1 MVTTV
6 GSSSSPGS
14 ALGSYGGKEGPRDRR
29 PDDAF
34 LPRFFL
40 TVSASASP
48 SSVVLDTLRLLLVL
62 CELGMGCSIGS
73 EVDCSTLADGT
84 ASETGGC
91 AMALGPGTVIGID
104 VLRLGG
110 CWFLEALCGTAMGF
124 SRTEEGSLDLWLLST
139 GGKGAVCAGP
149 GRENMGGG

>member
-48 SSVVLDTLRLLLVL
+48 SSAVLDTLRLLLAL
-62 CELGMGCSIGS
+62 GGLGMGCSIRT
-73 EVDCSTLADGT
+73 EVDCSTLADNT
-84 ASETGGC
+84 TSETGGC
-91 AMALGPGTVIGID
+91 AMVLGPGTVIGID
-104 VLRLGG
+104 VLRFGDCC
-110 CWFLEALCGTAMGF
+110 CWEPLCGTTMGLG
-124 SRTEEGSLDLWLLST
+124 RTEIMGLL
-139 GGKGAVCAGP
+139 VL
-149 GRENMGGG
+149 

>member
-1 MVTTV
+1 MCALFSLFLAFQAAWFDSISAALLLTRPWPISSQRLAMVTTV

-48 SSVVLDTLRLLLVL
+48 SSVVLDTLRLLPTLRG
-62 CELGMGCSIGS
+62 LGMGFSIRS
-73 EVDCSTLADGT
+73 EVDCSTVGDGT
-84 ASETGGC
+84 SSETGGC
-91 AMALGPGTVIGID
+91 AMVLGPGTVIGID
-104 VLRLGG
+104 VLRFGG
-110 CWFLEALCGTAMGF
+110 CFC
-124 SRTEEGSLDLWLLST
+124 
-139 GGKGAVCAGP
+139 
-149 GRENMGGG
+149 